1 LRGTSLNALF
11 GESEDWISR
20 RLPGNTKLLH
30 VNDTISLNNFVNKS
44 ADFMLIHGPDLVKAV
59 FIALL
64 EPLELVLELFE
75 LLGELLIVVS
85 ELDVISL
92 VLLALSLELL
102 FDSSEDV
109 LISSL
114 LGLET
119 GDSVV
124 VDLFSLFEDLEVE
137 LELLLIESVHTL
149 HIFHA
154 LL

>member
-1 LRGTSLNALF
+1 MNALF
-11 GESEDWISR
+11 GESEDGISR

-30 VNDTISLNNFVNKS
+30 VNNTIGLNDFIDKS
-44 ADFMLIHGPDLVKAV
+44 ADFMLIHGPYLVKAV

-64 EPLELVLELFE
+64 EPLELVLQLFE
-75 LLGELLIVVS
+75 LLGELLIVIS

-92 VLLALSLELL
+92 VLLALPLELL
-102 FDSSEDV
+102 LDSSEYV

-119 GDSVV
+119 GDRVV
-124 VDLFSLFEDLEVE
+124 VDFFSLFEDLEVE
-137 LELLLIESVHTL
+137 LELLLIESVHAF

>member
-1 LRGTSLNALF
+1 
-11 GESEDWISR
+11 
-20 RLPGNTKLLH
+20 
-30 VNDTISLNNFVNKS
+30 
-44 ADFMLIHGPDLVKAV
+44 MLIHGPDLVKAV

-75 LLGELLIVVS
+75 LLGELLIIIC
-85 ELDVISL
+85 ELDVFSL

-114 LGLET
+114 LSLET
-119 GDSVV
+119 GNCVV
-124 VDLFSLFEDLEVE
+124 VDFFSLFEDLEVE
-137 LELLLIESVHTL
+137 LELLLIQSVYSL

-154 LL
+154 LF

>member
-1 LRGTSLNALF
+1 
-11 GESEDWISR
+11 
-20 RLPGNTKLLH
+20 
-30 VNDTISLNNFVNKS
+30 
-44 ADFMLIHGPDLVKAV
+44 MLIHGPDLVKAV

-64 EPLELVLELFE
+64 EPLELVLELLE
-75 LLGELLIVVS
+75 LLSELLVVIS
-85 ELDVISL
+85 ELDVVSL
-92 VLLALSLELL
+92 VLLALPLELL
-102 FDSSEDV
+102 LDSSEYV

-119 GDSVV
+119 GDRVI

-137 LELLLIESVHTL
+137 LELLLIESVHAL

>member
-1 LRGTSLNALF
+1 
-11 GESEDWISR
+11 
-20 RLPGNTKLLH
+20 
-30 VNDTISLNNFVNKS
+30 
-44 ADFMLIHGPDLVKAV
+44 MLIHGPDLVKAV
-59 FIALL
+59 FIALF

-75 LLGELLIVVS
+75 LLGELLIVIS
-85 ELDVISL
+85 ELDIFSL
-92 VLLALSLELL
+92 VLLALPLEFL
-102 FDSSEDV
+102 FYSSQDV

-119 GDSVV
+119 GDCVV
-124 VDLFSLFEDLEVE
+124 VNLFPLFKDLEVE